1 MTRERL
7 NNYTT
12 KGTIMS
18 IENIIR
24 AWKADEEN
32 WEASLVASPIG
43 QELTEEELLEVS
55 GSDCVI
61 TNCGV
66 TCSNTCGTT
75 CGTTVGGGG
84 GGGCTF
90 FTL

>member
-1 MTRERL
+1 M
-7 NNYTT
+7 N
-12 KGTIMS
+12 

-24 AWKADEEN
+24 AWKADEDTFI
-32 WEASLVASPIG
+32 ASPVG
-43 QELTEEELLEVS
+43 QELTAEELLEVS
-55 GSDCVI
+55 GGDCVI

-84 GGGCTF
+84 GCTF